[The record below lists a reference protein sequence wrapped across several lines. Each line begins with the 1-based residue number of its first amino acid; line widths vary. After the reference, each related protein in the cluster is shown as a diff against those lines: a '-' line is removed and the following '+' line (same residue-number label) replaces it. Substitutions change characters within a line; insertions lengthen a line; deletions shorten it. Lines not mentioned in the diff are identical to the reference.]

1 MTPEEMKT
9 SMYESDAEQTRE
21 RIASTVD
28 NLQSRLSPR
37 NMVSGAVGSLQDRGV
52 DLVDQAKQMV
62 REHPVAVSLI
72 GVSVGLLLLNRNRIA
87 ARDSYSFD
95 AYEDVYGGDMNDG
108 YDATADETNER
119 PGVWSR
125 VRDRASGAR
134 SSVSDRASMARERTS
149 EKLSSARERTS
160 EKFSAARERTSEY
173 ASRARMQASDAR
185 QRASQS
191 YDESP
196 LTGALIGVAA
206 GALIGLLLPRTRRE
220 NELLGET
227 RDRLADAAKS
237 AARAAADTA
246 KQQLDEKG
254 LNVDAAKAKLAEV
267 GQQAKDVAR
276 NAAKTAATEAKSR
289 AGDSGTTPGAIN
301 V

>member
-28 NLQSRLSPR
+28 NLQNRLSPR
-37 NMVSGAVGSLQDRGV
+37 NMMSDAVGSLQDRGV
-52 DLVDQAKQMV
+52 DLVDSAKAMV
-62 REHPVAVSLI
+62 REHPVAVSLV

-108 YDATADETNER
+108 YDATADETHDR
-119 PGVWSR
+119 PGMWSR
-125 VRDRASGAR
+125 VRERASGAR
-134 SSVSDRASMARERTS
+134 HSVSDRAHLARERTS
-149 EKLSSARERTS
+149 EKWDSARERT
-160 EKFSAARERTSEY
+160 ADY
-173 ASRARMQASDAR
+173 ASRARVRASDAR
-185 QRASQS
+185 QRTAQG
-191 YDESP
+191 YDEHP
-196 LTGALIGVAA
+196 LTAALVGVAA

-227 RDRLADAAKS
+227 RDRLADAARS

-276 NAAKTAATEAKSR
+276 NAAKTAASEAKTHVS
-289 AGDSGTTPGAIN
+289 DSGTTPGTMN

>member
-1 MTPEEMKT
+1 
-9 SMYESDAEQTRE
+9 MYESDAEQTRE

-52 DLVDQAKQMV
+52 DLVDSARQMV

-72 GVSVGLLLLNRNRIA
+72 GLSVGLLLLNRNRIA
-87 ARDSYSFD
+87 GRDSYSFD

-108 YDATADETNER
+108 YDATADETTER
-119 PGVWSR
+119 RGVWSR
-125 VRDRASGAR
+125 VRNRASGAR
-134 SSVSDRASMARERTS
+134 STVSDRAHNAREATS
-149 EKLSSARERTS
+149 EKLQT
-160 EKFSAARERTSEY
+160 ARERTSEY
-173 ASRARMQASDAR
+173 AERARMRASEAR
-185 QRASQS
+185 QRAAQG
-191 YDESP
+191 YEANP

-220 NELLGET
+220 DELLGET
-227 RDRLADAAKS
+227 RDRLADAARS

-246 KQQLDEKG
+246 RQQLDEKG
-254 LNVDAAKAKLAEV
+254 LNVDTAKARLAEV

-276 NAAKTAATEAKSR
+276 NAAKTAASEAKTR

>member
-37 NMVSGAVGSLQDRGV
+37 NMMSGAVGSLQDRGV
-52 DLVDQAKQMV
+52 DLVDNARQMV

-72 GVSVGLLLLNRNRIA
+72 GLSVGLLLLNRNRIA
-87 ARDSYSFD
+87 GRDSYSFD

-108 YDATADETNER
+108 YDATADEINER

-125 VRDRASGAR
+125 VRTRASDTR
-134 SSVSDRASMARERTS
+134 STVSDRAHLARERTS
-149 EKLSSARERTS
+149 EKLQS
-160 EKFSAARERTSEY
+160 ARERTSEY
-173 ASRARMQASDAR
+173 AERARMRASEAR
-185 QRASQS
+185 QRAAQG
-191 YDESP
+191 YEANP

-220 NELLGET
+220 NEMLGET
-227 RDRLADAAKS
+227 RDRLADAARS

-246 KQQLDEKG
+246 KRQLDEKG
-254 LNVDAAKAKLAEV
+254 LNADTAKAKLAEV

-276 NAAKTAATEAKSR
+276 NAAKTAASEAKTR
-289 AGDSGTTPGAIN
+289 VGDSGSTTGTATI
-301 V
+301 

>member
-52 DLVDQAKQMV
+52 DLVDSAKQMV

-87 ARDSYSFD
+87 AHDSYSFD

-119 PGVWSR
+119 RGVWSR
-125 VRDRASGAR
+125 VRGRASDAR
-134 SSVSDRASMARERTS
+134 STVSDRAHTARERTT
-149 EKLSSARERTS
+149 ERLQS
-160 EKFSAARERTSEY
+160 ARERTSEY
-173 ASRARMQASDAR
+173 AERARMRASEAR
-185 QRASQS
+185 QRAARG

-196 LTGALIGVAA
+196 LAGALIGVAA

-220 NELLGET
+220 NELLGDT

-246 KQQLDEKG
+246 RQQLDEKG
-254 LNVDAAKAKLAEV
+254 LNVDTAKAKLAEV

-276 NAAKTAATEAKSR
+276 NAAKTAASEAKTR
-289 AGDSGTTPGAIN
+289 AGDSGTTPGSIN

>member
-28 NLQSRLSPR
+28 TLQHRLKPR
-37 NMVSGAVGSLQDRGV
+37 TMINGAMGSLQDRGV
-52 DLVDQAKQMV
+52 DLVDHAKSVV

-72 GVSVGLLLLNRNRIA
+72 GASIGLLLLNRNRIA
-87 ARDSYSFD
+87 SRDSYSFD

-108 YDATADETNER
+108 YDPTADETNDR
-119 PGVWSR
+119 PGMWSR
-125 VRDRASGAR
+125 VRDRASSAR
-134 SSVSDRASMARERTS
+134 SSVSDRAHSARDYTS
-149 EKLSSARERTS
+149 EKLQSARERS
-160 EKFSAARERTSEY
+160 SDY
-173 ASRARMQASDAR
+173 AGRARARASDAR
-185 QRASQS
+185 RRASDG
-191 YDESP
+191 YDANP

-206 GALIGLLLPRTRRE
+206 GALLGLLLPRTRRE
-220 NELLGET
+220 DELLGET

-254 LNVDAAKAKLAEV
+254 LNLDAAKAKLAEV
-267 GQQAKDVAR
+267 GQQAKEVAR
-276 NAAKTAATEAKSR
+276 SAAQTAAEEAKGR
-289 AGDSGTTPGAIN
+289 ASGDGATPGTMN

>member
-37 NMVSGAVGSLQDRGV
+37 NMMSGAVGSLQDRGV
-52 DLVDQAKQMV
+52 DLVDNARRVV

-72 GVSVGLLLLNRNRIA
+72 GLSVGLLLLNRNRIA

-108 YDATADETNER
+108 YDATADETNGR

-125 VRDRASGAR
+125 MRDRASGVR
-134 SSVSDRASMARERTS
+134 STVSERAYSARERTS
-149 EKLSSARERTS
+149 EKLQS
-160 EKFSAARERTSEY
+160 ARERTSEY
-173 ASRARMQASDAR
+173 AERARVRASEAR
-185 QRASQS
+185 QRAAQG
-191 YDESP
+191 YDEHP
-196 LTGALIGVAA
+196 LTGALVGLAA
-206 GALIGLLLPRTRRE
+206 GALIGLLLPRTSRE

-227 RDRLADAAKS
+227 RDRLADAARS

-276 NAAKTAATEAKSR
+276 NAAKTAATEAKTR
-289 AGDSGTTPGAIN
+289 VGDSGTTPGAIN